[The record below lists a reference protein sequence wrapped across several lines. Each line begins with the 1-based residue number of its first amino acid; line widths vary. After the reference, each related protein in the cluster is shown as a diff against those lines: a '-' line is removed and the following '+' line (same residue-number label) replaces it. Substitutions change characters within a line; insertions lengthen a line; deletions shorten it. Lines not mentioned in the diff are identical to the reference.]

1 LLPSLHSSSLL
12 KGARIAGLTLPTFWH
27 PKLALGA
34 RLQLEN
40 PSTVV
45 SCLDTRVIPTLE
57 EVRVDMADMKVE
69 CRPVMLVTSVGSC
82 VAICIHDSV
91 NKCGGLAHI
100 MLPESGKDSDA
111 IPFKYAESA
120 VPALLKA
127 TRKVGKSNGH
137 FSAKIAGGADMF
149 ASIKCSM
156 FKIGERNVQIVRQTL
171 QANGIRLV
179 AEDVGGT
186 SGRRVSFNVVNGTV
200 LVRSLKGEDKVL

>member
-1 LLPSLHSSSLL
+1 M
-12 KGARIAGLTLPTFWH
+12 AGLTEPTSE
-27 PKLALGA
+27 PPRLAIGA

-40 PSTVV
+40 PSTVISSV
-45 SCLDTRVIPTLE
+45 NTQVIPTLE

-127 TRKVGKSNGH
+127 VRKVGKSNGH
-137 FSAKIAGGADMF
+137 FTAKIAGGADMF

-156 FKIGERNVQIVRQTL
+156 FKIGERNVQTVRQTL

-186 SGRRVSFNVVNGTV
+186 SGRRVCFNVVNGTV
-200 LVRSLKGEDKVL
+200 VIRSMNEKDMVL